1 MNGDPLLP
9 QHNNRYMNILMD
21 YVVARKED
29 YANNIPK
36 VAKWL

>member
-9 QHNNRYMNILMD
+9 QHNNRYMNILMN
-21 YVVARKED
+21 YVEARKHD

-36 VAKWL
+36 IAKWL